1 MKTITLLVSSLLL
14 AACSAA
20 YTPRYY
26 YQSVEV
32 ANLSGGAISNLEVR
46 VGERDLRCAEVA
58 ANAQCYQRFG
68 KRPYPQ
74 QAIGV
79 SWRDAGGNGRTQQ
92 INPMVP
98 LTLTP
103 ALPLRVMLDI
113 GEDGAVKAYFRQ
125 DGYKF

>member
-1 MKTITLLVSSLLL
+1 MKTITLLVSGLLL
-14 AACSAA
+14 AACSAG

-32 ANLSGGAISNLEVR
+32 SNLSGDDITSLEVSI
-46 VGERDLRCAEVA
+46 GDSDLRCTEVA
-58 ANAQCYQRFG
+58 NNKQCYQRFG

-74 QAIGV
+74 QAIRV
-79 SWRDAGGNGRTQQ
+79 AWQDAGGSARVQQ
-92 INPMVP
+92 PEPMVP

-113 GEDGAVKAYFRQ
+113 GEDGAVKAYFKQ